1 MIISIFQIISGILFK
16 HNVNVILDLFTINLM
31 IGGPEFDNIGT
42 T

>member
-16 HNVNVILDLFTINLM
+16 HNVNVILDLFNLM